1 MVTRYKDT
9 RRIRTADKPKVNYN
23 ISIDTTGQESIAKS
37 LIQASQTISNVYMQK
52 AKENALRQA
61 QLDQSQAPIEM
72 IDGVP
77 QYKEMSEGGTIYN
90 DAYNQASRVAYENSL
105 ENSVTS
111 KINRIKKEFYE
122 DPIKR
127 QDVNNLASM
136 LDNELAPMRDNVSPQ
151 FLNKFDIIV
160 GDKVNPLL
168 SSVTKENANL
178 ARSNKVS
185 ALTQQNKRL
194 ESELMAML
202 PVRDKNGKLI
212 LSDKYYQ
219 KREELKQNIITTNM
233 ISNGTYSIENINQID
248 ANLLGFVEY
257 NKLAYKL
264 NETNELGEPKVTI
277 GQLDT
282 IRQILNGDPN
292 KKVVLDDGTI
302 FDKKNVDKL
311 YPSNEIKNSV
321 REKFNTYY
329 NQRLRGDTSYG
340 NAVTEMDNILTEYNI
355 MIDEKKLSID
365 DLREQQKIYESKIND
380 IEGGDSIKQKAQ
392 LNQAKNKAINAIKS
406 KTSSI
411 TSDIN
416 ENNYKSNLKNVAKD
430 VQINLGTDY
439 NSFQEAVKNYIL
451 LDSDSTEAKQLQT
464 VNEQTFETTKKFI
477 TEASVQNVDIIQE
490 LIEIVE
496 GNKTLVPGEILGHT
510 RKDLYNKLKPLKP
523 FILNE
528 LKAFKSTN
536 KQPSARSISNKKIIS
551 NITASEPNRLSALST
566 SSSDVNNLINDLISD
581 NEVSNTDI
589 EIFTKLIENGYKAT
603 QLGVIIKDTLATGN
617 VDNLDKIVV
626 PLINA
631 IDKAKQPLEKI
642 NLSNVNYGFVKSF
655 MSVNT
660 NQRQDVMTAYVN
672 FKSDKTSDRI
682 KLQLATIF
690 NEFNNTPSDLANVVK
705 KSENKVFQDVVA
717 EVYNDLFNKIDDEKK
732 PKLKDAI
739 EKQLHFTLFN
749 NVLRNETIEIKKKD
763 FKKEIENILEITT
776 DGDMPSYKLND
787 DAVTNVNE
795 DFTYTHNVITNNQGE
810 QIEADINNPYAP
822 IIKSAERFGEYF
834 GSDRFHSGAILT
846 TLNVYQQIKEQN
858 GTINLSE
865 AGRKQNTWKGKLSE
879 ISRGIGINKVK
890 EETAFEG
897 IVGDVIGNQTE
908 NNNMVDAFT
917 IDGMPVLPENLKY
930 VSNPN
935 LASNER
941 YVKVT
946 FRTDGQD
953 EVLPIM
959 NNNNEPI
966 VITIPENKSDILRYT
981 SNQYS
986 FEKERILDVN
996 PQKAKFI
1003 QENIDMLNTNS
1014 GANNIALNID
1024 NAKIVNKKLNPVKKL
1039 LPLSNNKY
1047 GDILVKERNIINHN
1061 RSFYTLS
1068 IEANE
1073 SFNESYSDYIIEKNN
1088 KFYILPSRE
1097 IQKVEDTNIY
1107 KIFPISEKES
1117 LKKYFNINKMPVYDS
1132 KEQANEG
1139 LKRINRVKMEDK
1151 KLIK

>member
-1 MVTRYKDT
+1 
-9 RRIRTADKPKVNYN
+9 
-23 ISIDTTGQESIAKS
+23 
-37 LIQASQTISNVYMQK
+37 
-52 AKENALRQA
+52 
-61 QLDQSQAPIEM
+61 
-72 IDGVP
+72 
-77 QYKEMSEGGTIYN
+77 
-90 DAYNQASRVAYENSL
+90 
-105 ENSVTS
+105 
-111 KINRIKKEFYE
+111 
-122 DPIKR
+122 
-127 QDVNNLASM
+127 
-136 LDNELAPMRDNVSPQ
+136 
-151 FLNKFDIIV
+151 
-160 GDKVNPLL
+160 
-168 SSVTKENANL
+168 
-178 ARSNKVS
+178 
-185 ALTQQNKRL
+185 
-194 ESELMAML
+194 
-202 PVRDKNGKLI
+202 
-212 LSDKYYQ
+212 
-219 KREELKQNIITTNM
+219 
-233 ISNGTYSIENINQID
+233 
-248 ANLLGFVEY
+248 
-257 NKLAYKL
+257 
-264 NETNELGEPKVTI
+264 
-277 GQLDT
+277 
-282 IRQILNGDPN
+282 
-292 KKVVLDDGTI
+292 
-302 FDKKNVDKL
+302 
-311 YPSNEIKNSV
+311 
-321 REKFNTYY
+321 
-329 NQRLRGDTSYG
+329 
-340 NAVTEMDNILTEYNI
+340 
-355 MIDEKKLSID
+355 
-365 DLREQQKIYESKIND
+365 
-380 IEGGDSIKQKAQ
+380 
-392 LNQAKNKAINAIKS
+392 
-406 KTSSI
+406 
-411 TSDIN
+411 
-416 ENNYKSNLKNVAKD
+416 
-430 VQINLGTDY
+430 
-439 NSFQEAVKNYIL
+439 
-451 LDSDSTEAKQLQT
+451 
-464 VNEQTFETTKKFI
+464 
-477 TEASVQNVDIIQE
+477 
-490 LIEIVE
+490 
-496 GNKTLVPGEILGHT
+496 
-510 RKDLYNKLKPLKP
+510 
-523 FILNE
+523 
-528 LKAFKSTN
+528 
-536 KQPSARSISNKKIIS
+536 
-551 NITASEPNRLSALST
+551 
-566 SSSDVNNLINDLISD
+566 
-581 NEVSNTDI
+581 
-589 EIFTKLIENGYKAT
+589 
-603 QLGVIIKDTLATGN
+603 
-617 VDNLDKIVV
+617 
-626 PLINA
+626 
-631 IDKAKQPLEKI
+631 
-642 NLSNVNYGFVKSF
+642 
-655 MSVNT
+655 
-660 NQRQDVMTAYVN
+660 
-672 FKSDKTSDRI
+672 
-682 KLQLATIF
+682 
-690 NEFNNTPSDLANVVK
+690 
-705 KSENKVFQDVVA
+705 
-717 EVYNDLFNKIDDEKK
+717 
-732 PKLKDAI
+732 
-739 EKQLHFTLFN
+739 
-749 NVLRNETIEIKKKD
+749 
-763 FKKEIENILEITT
+763 
-776 DGDMPSYKLND
+776 MPSYKLND

-834 GSDRFHSGAILT
+834 GSDRFHFGAILT

-986 FEKERILDVN
+986 FEKERILNVN
-996 PQKAKFI
+996 PEKAKFI

-1151 KLIK
+1151 KLIQ

>member
-1 MVTRYKDT
+1 VK
-9 RRIRTADKPKVNYN
+9 
-23 ISIDTTGQESIAKS
+23 
-37 LIQASQTISNVYMQK
+37 
-52 AKENALRQA
+52 
-61 QLDQSQAPIEM
+61 
-72 IDGVP
+72 
-77 QYKEMSEGGTIYN
+77 
-90 DAYNQASRVAYENSL
+90 
-105 ENSVTS
+105 
-111 KINRIKKEFYE
+111 NR
-122 DPIKR
+122 
-127 QDVNNLASM
+127 
-136 LDNELAPMRDNVSPQ
+136 
-151 FLNKFDIIV
+151 
-160 GDKVNPLL
+160 
-168 SSVTKENANL
+168 
-178 ARSNKVS
+178 
-185 ALTQQNKRL
+185 
-194 ESELMAML
+194 
-202 PVRDKNGKLI
+202 
-212 LSDKYYQ
+212 
-219 KREELKQNIITTNM
+219 
-233 ISNGTYSIENINQID
+233 
-248 ANLLGFVEY
+248 
-257 NKLAYKL
+257 
-264 NETNELGEPKVTI
+264 
-277 GQLDT
+277 
-282 IRQILNGDPN
+282 
-292 KKVVLDDGTI
+292 
-302 FDKKNVDKL
+302 
-311 YPSNEIKNSV
+311 
-321 REKFNTYY
+321 
-329 NQRLRGDTSYG
+329 
-340 NAVTEMDNILTEYNI
+340 
-355 MIDEKKLSID
+355 
-365 DLREQQKIYESKIND
+365 
-380 IEGGDSIKQKAQ
+380 
-392 LNQAKNKAINAIKS
+392 
-406 KTSSI
+406 
-411 TSDIN
+411 
-416 ENNYKSNLKNVAKD
+416 NLKH
-430 VQINLGTDY
+430 
-439 NSFQEAVKNYIL
+439 
-451 LDSDSTEAKQLQT
+451 SD
-464 VNEQTFETTKKFI
+464 NWET
-477 TEASVQNVDIIQE
+477 
-490 LIEIVE
+490 
-496 GNKTLVPGEILGHT
+496 P
-510 RKDLYNKLKPLKP
+510 KDLYNKLKPLKP

-589 EIFTKLIENGYKAT
+589 EVFTKLIENGYKAT

-617 VDNLDKIVV
+617 VDNLNKIVV
-626 PLINA
+626 PLIDA

-655 MSVNT
+655 MTVSP

-690 NEFNNTPSDLANVVK
+690 NEFNDTPSDLANVVK

-717 EVYNDLFNKIDDEKK
+717 EVYNDLFNKIDEEKRH
-732 PKLKDAI
+732 KLKDAI

-749 NVLRNETIEIKKKD
+749 NVLRNETIEIKKND
-763 FKKEIENILEITT
+763 FKNEIKDILEITT

-834 GSDRFHSGAILT
+834 GSDRFHFGAILT

-986 FEKERILDVN
+986 FEKERILNVN
-996 PQKAKFI
+996 PEKAKFI

-1151 KLIK
+1151 KLIQ